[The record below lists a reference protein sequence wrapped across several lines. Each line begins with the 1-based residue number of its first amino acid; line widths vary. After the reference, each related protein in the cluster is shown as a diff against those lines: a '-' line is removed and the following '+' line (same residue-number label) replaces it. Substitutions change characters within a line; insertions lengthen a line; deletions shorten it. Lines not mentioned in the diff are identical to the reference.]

1 MKLKQNTDTVSASL
15 AYFFQHVYKYV
26 DEAETI
32 LKLFQCFI
40 SVSFNHVRRA
50 YDSIS
55 CYSRHIVYVHTD
67 TCVHKNHVYSLVS
80 E

>member
-1 MKLKQNTDTVSASL
+1 MKLKQNTETVSASL

-40 SVSFNHVRRA
+40 SVLIHHVRRA
-50 YDSIS
+50 YDSIR
-55 CYSRHIVYVHTD
+55 CYSRGIVRVHRH
-67 TCVHKNHVYSLVS
+67 VHKNHVV
-80 E
+80 